1 MLVCF
6 GCRELNPHANSYTR
20 LDTEFRLYVDYAVH
34 NCGGVIQLAPRHWCP
49 PKKNNDRA
57 WKRVASGDWLWDHRR
72 VRRVSRRQRWGRSP
86 IERIVMPGHKKGQYP
101 TLTGGDIGTTAD
113 LGG

>member
-6 GCRELNPHANSYTR
+6 GCRELNPHGNTFVCTDEIYSIYK
-20 LDTEFRLYVDYAVH
+20 DYAIH
-34 NCGGVIQLAPRHWCP
+34 NCGGVIRPAPRHWCP

-57 WKRVASGDWLWDHRR
+57 WKRVANGDWLWDHRR
-72 VRRVSRRQRWGRSP
+72 VQRIGARWPYQHVWRAERRP
-86 IERIVMPGHKKGQYP
+86 THKKGQETSVQRSWP
-101 TLTGGDIGTTAD
+101 QPGRE